1 MRNLATLGCLL
12 LAACTQAPSADL
24 AIRDVTV
31 VDVIDGTLYPTQ
43 TVLVRGNRIV
53 AVGSTEDVEIP
64 DDAEVVEGTGGYL
77 VPGLWDTH
85 VHSATNV
92 SWHFPL
98 YLAHGVTSVRNMH
111 TTVDEPLDLVLSIKQ
126 QVDTGAVLG
135 PRFLANGGVLDG
147 DPPIW
152 PGSVVVRNADE
163 AHAAVDRLA
172 DGGAD
177 FIKVYDRLTPE
188 AYFAILERAKQRGIA
203 VDGHVPFLIRP
214 EDAATAGQRTF
225 EHTTG
230 INLGCAAGA
239 DALRNDYVRY
249 LERVA
254 NLPPYPDQLVQYL
267 QLARRAVDARDTDLC
282 RQAARNFREAGVI
295 SVPTL
300 VANADPD
307 AQGFVADSTR
317 MSLLPR
323 SLGAEWRAMAE
334 GPDLIGEI
342 FEGADSEAAV
352 KNVRLLHEEGVV
364 ILAGTDVG
372 NPFLLPGLSLLDEL
386 ERLSEAGLSS
396 LEVLQS
402 ATILPAQTFGL
413 ADSLGTVESAAL
425 ADMVL
430 LDANPLENIANIR
443 RIRAVVT
450 DGRLLRRADLDRML
464 AEIKAL
470 HSSQQN

>member
-1 MRNLATLGCLL
+1 MKSLTALGCLL
-12 LAACTQAPSADL
+12 LAACAQAAPADL

-31 VDVIDGTLYPTQ
+31 VDVTNGTLLPAQ
-43 TVLVRGNRIV
+43 TVMVSGNRIV
-53 AVGSTEDVEIP
+53 AVGSAADVEIHA
-64 DDAEVVEGTGGYL
+64 DAEVVDGTGGYL

-98 YLAHGVTSVRNMH
+98 FLAHGITSVRNMH
-111 TTVDEPLDLVLSIKQ
+111 TTVDEPLELVLSVKQ
-126 QVDTGAVLG
+126 QLESGTLLG

-152 PGSVVVRNADE
+152 PGSVVVRDADE
-163 AHAAVDRLA
+163 ARAAVDRLA

-188 AYFAILERAKQRGIA
+188 AYFAILERAQQRGIA
-203 VDGHVPFLIRP
+203 VDGHVPSLIRP
-214 EDAATAGQRTF
+214 EEAAAAGQRTF

-239 DALRNDYVRY
+239 DDLRRDYAQF
-249 LERVA
+249 LERVPS
-254 NLPPYPDQLVQYL
+254 LPPYPDQLVQYL
-267 QLARRAVDARDTDLC
+267 QLVRRAVDARDSGLC
-282 RQAARNFREAGVI
+282 VQAARAFHESGVVA
-295 SVPTL
+295 VPTL
-300 VANADPD
+300 VANADPN

-317 MSLLPR
+317 MSLLPPA
-323 SLGAEWRAMAE
+323 LGAEWRGMAA
-334 GPDLIGEI
+334 GPDLIAEV
-342 FEGADSEAAV
+342 FEGADPDATV
-352 KNVRLLHEEGVV
+352 KNLRVLHEEGVV

-386 ERLSEAGLSS
+386 ERLSDAGLST
-396 LEVLQS
+396 LEVLRS

-413 ADSLGTVESAAL
+413 ADSLGAVESGVL

-430 LDANPLENIANIR
+430 LDANPLEDIANIR

-464 AEIKAL
+464 AEVRAM
-470 HSSQQN
+470 HSKQQD